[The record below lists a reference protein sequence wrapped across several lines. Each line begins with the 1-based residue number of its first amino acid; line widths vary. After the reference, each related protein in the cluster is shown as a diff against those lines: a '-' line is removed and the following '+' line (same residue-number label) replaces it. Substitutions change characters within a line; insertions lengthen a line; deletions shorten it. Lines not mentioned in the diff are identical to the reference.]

1 MRAPKLSE
9 EEIYQHLAKLPGWIH
24 EGDALSKTYQFK
36 DFSHELG
43 FVNQVAE
50 TSEAVNHHPDILI
63 RYNKVTLRLTTHDS
77 GGLTL
82 NDVDLAAASDDF
94 ADGIGL

>member
-1 MRAPKLSE
+1 MRIPKLSE
-9 EEIYQHLAKLPGWIH
+9 EDITLHLAKLSGWTR
-24 EGDALSKTYQFK
+24 EGDAVSKTYKFK
-36 DFSHELG
+36 DFSHALG

-50 TSEAVNHHPDILI
+50 AAEAVNHHPDILI
-63 RYNKVTLRLTTHDS
+63 RYSKVTLTLTTHDS

-82 NDVDLAAASDDF
+82 NDVDLAAACDDY